1 MITRQR
7 YVLDT
12 SAFTNA
18 VEGGD
23 RITIDFIK
31 KLTKLVS
38 EARVNL
44 NISCYIPIPTIY
56 DELMLSFKK
65 LKVKPELIT
74 EIDTWFIKK
83 TPNRYEVKIP
93 AQIFYDYITDI
104 RERIN
109 KGLRVS
115 EEAVKVAIKED
126 DHGPVINSLR
136 DKYRSALR
144 EGILDSKEDL
154 DVLLLAKEMDAT
166 VVSADEGIRKW
177 AERIGLKYIEAKK
190 FPIVLEE
197 FLERDNK
204 RE

>member
-23 RITIDFIK
+23 KVTVGFIK
-31 KLTKLVS
+31 KLTKLVQ

-56 DELMLSFKK
+56 DELQLSFKR
-65 LKVKPELIT
+65 LKVTPELIT
-74 EIDTWFIKK
+74 EVDTWFVKK

-126 DHGPVINSLR
+126 DHGPVINTLR

-144 EGILDSKEDL
+144 EGILDSKEDF

-177 AERIGLKYIEAKK
+177 AERLGLKYIEAKK

-197 FLERDNK
+197 FLESAEK
-204 RE
+204 A